1 LIQLADMRDLR
12 DPETNS
18 GCVYKKYEINF
29 LIIKIKNNF
38 NIFLKNT
45 FKIIIFLMFAHKQV

>member
-1 LIQLADMRDLR
+1 MRDLR